1 MLAAPDVFQ
10 ALADPTRWEIVGHL
24 ASGPR
29 CVCELM
35 AEVPVPQ
42 STLSTHLQ
50 VLRASG
56 VLTGERRGRWMYY
69 GIAREARPFL
79 RAAWRHFPVQAGP
92 AAAHRAAAPQS
103 CAGSHS
109 CSTSPSP
116 AI

>member
-1 MLAAPDVFQ
+1 MRTAPDVFQ

-35 AEVPVPQ
+35 TEVPVPQ

-79 RAAWRHFPVQAGP
+79 RAVWRHFPVPP
-92 AAAHRAAAPQS
+92 APSADPGLASLQS
-103 CAGSHS
+103 CAGALS
-109 CSTSPSP
+109 CSTSNAP
-116 AI
+116 AL